1 MKILPLIG
9 AAAIAIVAASV
20 PARAQVVID
29 MSVITCGEFLKA
41 PADRQDLVA
50 SWMQGYFSATK
61 NLSTI
66 DLRYVSRNSKVVG
79 DYCKTHKSETLMNAI
94 QKKAK

>member
-9 AAAIAIVAASV
+9 AAAIATVAASV
-20 PARAQVVID
+20 PVHAQVLID
-29 MSVITCGEFLKA
+29 MSVITCGDFLKG
-41 PADRQDLVA
+41 PPDRQDLVA
-50 SWMQGYFSATK
+50 SWMSGYFSATK

-66 DLRYVSRNSKVVG
+66 DLRYVARNNKVVG

>member
-9 AAAIAIVAASV
+9 AAAIATVAASAPV
-20 PARAQVVID
+20 HAQVVID
-29 MSVITCGEFLKA
+29 MSVITCGDFLKG
-41 PADRQDLVA
+41 PPDRQDLVA
-50 SWMQGYFSATK
+50 SWMSGYFSATK

-66 DLRYVSRNSKVVG
+66 DLRYVARNNKVVG

>member
-9 AAAIAIVAASV
+9 AAAIAVVAASTPV
-20 PARAQVVID
+20 RAQVVID
-29 MSVITCGEFLKA
+29 MSLITCGNFLNA
-41 PADRQDLVA
+41 PADRQNIIA
-50 SWMQGYFSATK
+50 SWMAGYFSASK

-66 DLRYVSRNSKVVG
+66 DLRYVARNNKVVW
-79 DYCKTHKSETLMNAI
+79 DFCKKHKSETLMSVI